1 MDPIKDPG
9 RPQAADSPGPS
20 GVFLLAAWC
29 GLAGGL
35 MEVATRLVCRNLGVS
50 TQLFQMNRHFLWLA
64 PLSNLLL
71 FCGIG
76 LILAVA
82 TKVWPRGVRWSSPR
96 GLRSALL
103 PGLIVAC
110 PRIYSAALCVLAL
123 GLSSRLVD
131 VLEPHA
137 GGLRR
142 RLPEFSWGSRGS

>member
-1 MDPIKDPG
+1 MDPIKDPEG
-9 RPQAADSPGPS
+9 PQAARILPGPS

-35 MEVATRLVCRNLGVS
+35 MEVATRLVCMSLGVS

-82 TKVWPRGVRWSSPR
+82 TKVVGMADGSVRFLKSGTSMPVVW
-96 GLRSALL
+96 GL
-103 PGLIVAC
+103 
-110 PRIYSAALCVLAL
+110 
-123 GLSSRLVD
+123 
-131 VLEPHA
+131 
-137 GGLRR
+137 
-142 RLPEFSWGSRGS
+142 GSRK